1 MTNENI
7 INIITAI
14 LTLFSSILGC
24 YKFLIKPLLNQV
36 EQLRVAIESTTK
48 KLTDID
54 KTLSIQNLQIINLKN
69 DFIEH
74 IASSKRKFSDI
85 YNILEKNNL
94 K

>member
-14 LTLFSSILGC
+14 LTLASALFGA
-24 YKFLIKPLLNQV
+24 YKFLIQPLLFQV
-36 EQLRVAIESTTK
+36 EELRKTIEQTTK
-48 KLTDID
+48 KLNDID
-54 KTLSIQNLQIINLKN
+54 KTLSLQNLQIINLKN

-85 YNILEKNNL
+85 YSILEKNNL

>member
-14 LTLFSSILGC
+14 LTLFSAIFGC

-36 EQLRVAIESTTK
+36 EQLRVAIEQTTK
-48 KLTDID
+48 KLNDID
-54 KTLSIQNLQIINLKN
+54 KTLSLQNLQIINLKN

>member
-14 LTLFSSILGC
+14 LTLVSALFGA
-24 YKFLIKPLLNQV
+24 YKFLIQPLLYQV
-36 EQLRVAIESTTK
+36 EELRKTIESTTK
-48 KLTDID
+48 KLNDID
-54 KTLSIQNLQIINLKN
+54 KTLSLQNLQIINLKN

-74 IASSKRKFSDI
+74 VQSSKRKFTDI
-85 YNILEKNNL
+85 FSILNKSNL